1 MSWTTVSVAGGGAAA
16 GDVEEEGDPAKIK
29 IEI

>member
-1 MSWTTVSVAGGGAAA
+1 VSVAGGGAAA